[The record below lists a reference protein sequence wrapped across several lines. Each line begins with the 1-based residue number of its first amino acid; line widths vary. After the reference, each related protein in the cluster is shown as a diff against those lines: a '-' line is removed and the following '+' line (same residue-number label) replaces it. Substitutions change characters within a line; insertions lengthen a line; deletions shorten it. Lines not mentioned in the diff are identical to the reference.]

1 VTARRDDRD
10 SEEQLAAGNGQP
22 AAGSEQNGGDGD
34 REIRQQ
40 GVRPLSLTDS
50 AVEKRARG

>member
-10 SEEQLAAGNGQP
+10 SEEQL

-40 GVRPLSLTDS
+40 GIRPLSLMDS